1 MMGGI
6 VMKMFKS
13 DNTSGVHPKI
23 MEAIID
29 ANEGYAHA
37 YGEDETTKKAE
48 GKIRELLG
56 CEADVFF
63 VTTGTAAN
71 VIGLMG
77 LLRNY
82 EGIVAAETAHI
93 NVDECGAMEKFAGN
107 KIIQVP
113 NREGKISI
121 DDIEPLLEVIGDE
134 HSVQPRVI
142 SISQT
147 TEMGTLY
154 TVEEIRAL
162 VDFAHENNMLL
173 HVDGARIA
181 NAVEAL
187 GTTLKEMITDT
198 GVDLLSFGGT
208 KNGMMMGEA
217 IVSLKSEFGRGY
229 LFHRK
234 QGMQLVSKM
243 RYISAQFIAYLE
255 DDLWI
260 ENARNANQMGK
271 YLAERISGQEGV
283 GLYSPV
289 STNMVFAFMDKGLIE
304 HLLKNFKFYVT
315 DPSQGQ
321 VRFVTSYDITKE
333 DVDEFVEYIIRY
345 NNK

>member
-1 MMGGI
+1 MGGI
-6 VMKMFKS
+6 MMKMFKS

-23 MEAIID
+23 MEAII
-29 ANEGYAHA
+29 NENQGYAHA
-37 YGEDETTKKAE
+37 YGEDDTTKRAE
-48 GKIRELLG
+48 EKIGELLG
-56 CEADVFF
+56 CDADVFF

-77 LLRNY
+77 LLRTY

-113 NREGKISI
+113 NREGKIYI
-121 DDIEPLLEVIGDE
+121 EDIEPLLEVFGDE
-134 HSVQPRVI
+134 HSVQPKVI

-154 TVEEIRAL
+154 TVDEIRRLAE
-162 VDFAHENNMLL
+162 FAHSNNMLL

-217 IVSLKSEFGRGY
+217 IVSLNREFGRGY

-243 RYISAQFIAYLE
+243 RYISAQFIAYLQ

-260 ENARNANQMGK
+260 HNARNANQMGK
-271 YLAERISGQEGV
+271 YLAERISDQDGV
-283 GLYSPV
+283 ELYAPV
-289 STNMVFAFMDKGLIE
+289 STNMVFAFMDKGLIDY
-304 HLLKNFKFYVT
+304 LSKKFKFYVT

-333 DVDEFVEYIIRY
+333 DVDLFVDNIIEY